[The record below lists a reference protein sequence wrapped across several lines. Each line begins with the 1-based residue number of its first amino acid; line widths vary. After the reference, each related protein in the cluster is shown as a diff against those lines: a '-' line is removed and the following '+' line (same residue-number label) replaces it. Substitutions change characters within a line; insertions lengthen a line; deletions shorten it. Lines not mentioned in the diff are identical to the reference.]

1 MTAPVAAVFWSLLS
15 LHGAAGSVIQSD
27 TILDPDV
34 RVVLER
40 AREARQGTLE
50 GIESY
55 EGVMRERIHIGIPAF
70 RFRRARTLFDQ
81 ERIARL
87 RWEREGGRFV
97 EWVGARRR
105 IPVAG
110 STEEVQDALAARLVQ
125 SLLAEGAPPALAFAP
140 WADRLVFGESWFE
153 HPLADSA
160 EVNYRFSLGDTI
172 SLTMPGNPVVT
183 AIELRIEPT
192 RADAHLLDGSLWF
205 DQNSGALVRATYR
218 PATPFD
224 FELDASPEDSD
235 NIPAVI
241 EPLTAEIS
249 TVTMEYSLHGGRFWL
264 ASGFTL
270 EGTGTVGELARIP
283 LTVDWTVSEQAVNG
297 PPEMPLTGAL
307 PPGWTRSVQSVSQGG
322 TEREVTVILPP
333 TDSVTTSSALS
344 ERSAEDDA
352 SADSEMDEVRNQ
364 LDRLLPRS
372 SSPRFFVRTGL
383 GKGATKGL
391 TRFNRVEGLSLGAAV
406 QLPVSGEWGLY
417 AEARLGTAD
426 VEPNGEISLFNGD
439 VEDRFAVTAYRRL
452 DYASDWRDPF
462 RLSRSLRA
470 VITGGDHGQFYRTLG
485 VEASKN
491 TEGRFLQ
498 HSVRL
503 FFEQHTSAEKETGFY
518 LGDLFGDTDIDE
530 LITAEEGTIG
540 GGEMD
545 LRWQVGFDPD
555 GLVASG
561 RTFLEGG
568 VGDFDYWR
576 WGASSALVR
585 PLGNGLFGGVE
596 GGLGMASSGAPLQR
610 QFFLGG
616 SATFRG
622 LDSGAERLRG
632 SSFWFGRSELAR
644 DTPLARIALF
654 GDVAW
659 AGAGQRIG
667 SEGWLSSVGAG
678 FSVLDGLFRI
688 DVARVIRGPNKWKV
702 DLNLEGLL

>member
-27 TILDPDV
+27 TILDPNV

-97 EWVGARRR
+97 EWVGAQRR
-105 IPVAG
+105 IPGAG
-110 STEEVQDALAARLVQ
+110 VPETAQDGIDARLVQ
-125 SLLAEGAPPALAFAP
+125 SLLLEGAPPALAFDP
-140 WADRLVFGESWFE
+140 WNDRLVFGGSWFE

-160 EVNYRFSLGDTI
+160 EVNYQFSLGDTI
-172 SLTMPGNPVVT
+172 PLTTPGGRVVT
-183 AIELRIEPT
+183 AIELRMEPS
-192 RADAHLLDGSLWF
+192 RADVHLLEGSLWF

-218 PATPFD
+218 PASPFA
-224 FELDASPEDSD
+224 FELDANPEDTD
-235 NIPAVI
+235 DIPAVI
-241 EPLTAEIS
+241 EPLTAEVS
-249 TVTMEYSLHGGRFWL
+249 TVTVEYSLHEGRFWL
-264 ASGFTL
+264 ASGFAL

-283 LTVDWTVSEQAVNG
+283 LTVDWTVTEQAVNG
-297 PPEMPLTGAL
+297 PTEMSLTGAL

-322 TEREVTVILPP
+322 TERQVTVILPP
-333 TDSVTTSSALS
+333 TDSLTTSPELS
-344 ERSAEDDA
+344 ERSAEDA
-352 SADSEMDEVRNQ
+352 AADSEMDEVRNQ

-406 QLPVSGEWGLY
+406 QLPVSGEWGVF

-426 VEPNGEISLFNGD
+426 VELNGEISLFNGD

-470 VITGGDHGQFYRTLG
+470 VITGGDHGQFFRTLG
-485 VEASKN
+485 AEVSKN

-498 HSVRL
+498 HSIRL
-503 FFEQHTSAEKETGFY
+503 FFEEHTAAEKETGFY
-518 LGDLFGDTDIDE
+518 LGDIVSDTDIDE
-530 LITAEEGTIG
+530 IITAEEGTVG
-540 GGEMD
+540 GGEVD
-545 LRWQVGFDPD
+545 LGWQVGFDPD
-555 GLVASG
+555 GLVVSG

-585 PLGNGLFGGVE
+585 PLANGWSGAVE

-622 LDSGAERLRG
+622 LDSGDERLRG
-632 SSFWFGRSELAR
+632 SSFWFGRTELAR
-644 DTPLARIALF
+644 DIPQARIALF

-659 AGAGQRIG
+659 AGAGQRMG

-678 FSVLDGLFRI
+678 FSFLDDLFRI

-702 DLNLEGLL
+702 DLNFEGLL